1 MRKFFYGRTRQEVAE
16 KLTKALAEVQAGM
29 VSPKG
34 GKTTLGE
41 WLRTW
46 LETYKRPH
54 VRQTT

>member
-34 GKTTLGE
+34 SRVTFGE